1 MRYGETGG
9 SWVVYQMPVK
19 GQPAGM
25 NAVCRQRE
33 WEAMESARPGYYT
46 LIRAGI
52 ANEGEAERLA
62 RGTSGDRPVREAR
75 KSPFGGDAGAA
86 KAEPPGPASSAPGT

>member
-9 SWVVYQMPVK
+9 AWVVYQMPVK

-25 NAVCRQRE
+25 NAVCRQKE

-52 ANEGEAERLA
+52 TNEGEAERLA
-62 RGTSGDRPVREAR
+62 RGTSGDRPPREAR
-75 KSPFGGDAGAA
+75 KSPFSGPDAAA
-86 KAEPPGPASSAPGT
+86 SPPPADPASSAPGT